1 MSETFSPREDQYL
14 RVRYNSEI
22 PGWVLE
28 QQLRLNPNGATDPG
42 QLAALLG
49 LGEDQWE
56 ERGVFRDLLT
66 AAQQVVS
73 LMYEENV
80 TIVSFDRGPFSTS
93 SGVVQRVRTQLA
105 RLLA

>member
-14 RVRYNSEI
+14 RVRYDSEI

-28 QQLRLNPNGATDPG
+28 QQLRLNPNGITDPG
-42 QLAALLG
+42 QLAALIG

-56 ERGVFRDLLT
+56 ERGVFRDILT
-66 AAQQVVS
+66 ATQQVVA

-80 TIVSFDRGPFSTS
+80 TIVSFDRGPLAPLSPP
-93 SGVVQRVRTQLA
+93 VDRARQQLS
-105 RLLA
+105 RLRL

>member
-1 MSETFSPREDQYL
+1 MSDLFTPRSDQYL
-14 RVRYNSEI
+14 RVRYRADTQDYI
-22 PGWVLE
+22 LE
-28 QQLRLNPNGATDPG
+28 QQFNLNPNGITDPG

-56 ERGVFRDLLT
+56 ERGIFRDLLT
-66 AAQQVVS
+66 AVQQVVY

-80 TIVSFDRGPFSTS
+80 TIVSFDRGPVN
-93 SGVVQRVRTQLA
+93 SGSGAMLRVLAQLE